1 MNKEE
6 CDTLKRIESDSFGQV
21 EIEDKILYGIQT
33 IRTLQNMSFS
43 NKAISNYPEYLKT
56 IASVKLAAAKVNYSE
71 KLIPLEKYNAIVYAC
86 REIQAGKYAD
96 QFPIDVFH
104 GGGGIGIN
112 MNVNEVLTS
121 LANHQLQYS
130 ISKVH
135 PIDDLNLSQSTA
147 DVCGTTS
154 RVTIFKSITQLL
166 TKLNLLIEAFNHK
179 ANQFT
184 NVVTMSRTCLQ
195 DALPLGFSDFIGGY
209 IELLKRRSTS
219 LENSI
224 QPLLEVNLGGT
235 VIGTGHGASEFYRKN
250 IVDNLRGETNLP
262 LQLNKNLIDSAQ
274 NIDLFIDV
282 SNQITQLSHAYLK
295 IAKDLRILASG
306 PFGGFNE
313 LKLPAVQHGS
323 SFFPGKINPVIP
335 ETVIQCALQVIGLQR
350 SIHGALEHAEL
361 NLNVFESYAVFNIL
375 DQITYMLNIT
385 DIFRTK
391 CIEGI
396 QVNEQRCAELVNSPI
411 PYLTRLKE
419 KIGYTNVNE
428 LLKKHSLDEIKSMKL
443 I

>member
-1 MNKEE
+1 M
-6 CDTLKRIESDSFGQV
+6 KRIESDSFGQV
-21 EIEDKILYGIQT
+21 EIGDKILYGIQT

-43 NKAISNYPEYLKT
+43 NKALSNYPEYLKT
-56 IASVKLAAAKVNYSE
+56 IASVKSAAAKVNYNE
-71 KLIPLEKYNAIVYAC
+71 KLIPFEKYKAIQDAC
-86 REIQAGKYAD
+86 KEIQSGKYAD

-112 MNVNEVLTS
+112 MNVNEVLAS
-121 LANHQLQYS
+121 LANQQLQHS

-135 PIDDLNLSQSTA
+135 PIDDVNLSQSTA
-147 DVCGTTS
+147 DVCGTAS
-154 RVTIFKSITQLL
+154 RITIFRLIAQLL
-166 TKLNLLIEAFNHK
+166 SKSGLLIEALNHK
-179 ANQFT
+179 ANQFK
-184 NVVTMSRTCLQ
+184 NVETMSRTCLQ
-195 DALPLGFSDFIGGY
+195 DALPIGFPDFISGY
-209 IELLKRRSTS
+209 IELLKRRCTS
-219 LENSI
+219 LEKSI
-224 QPLLEVNLGGT
+224 QPLLQINLGGT
-235 VIGTGHGASEFYRKN
+235 VIGTGDGASDFYRKN
-250 IVDNLRGETNLP
+250 IVDNLKEEIQLP
-262 LQLNKNLIDSAQ
+262 LEKNKNLLDSAQ
-274 NIDLFIDV
+274 NIDVFIDV

-295 IAKDLRILASG
+295 IAKDLRILSSG

-375 DQITYMLNIT
+375 DQINYMINIT

-396 QVNEQRCAELVNSPI
+396 QVNEQRCAELVDSPI

-419 KIGYTNVNE
+419 KIGYSNVNE
-428 LLKKHSLDEIKSMKL
+428 LLKKHSLDEIKSMNL